1 MSISKTVVINCA
13 GVGSRLGLGITKA
26 LIELE
31 GKPLISWQLEMLK
44 NIEDVRVVVG
54 FQADQV
60 IEHVLTVRKDVT
72 FVFNH
77 DYLTTGTG
85 ASLSLGAKHAKGLV
99 ISLDGDLLV
108 HPEDFQ
114 LFLESRN
121 ECIGYCDINTEDPVL
136 VNIIQDKSEEFITSF
151 SRTKGNYEWSG
162 LVQID
167 AAKLESGKGHVYQ
180 IIEKFNPMKAVSIR
194 CQEIDTPQDYDAA
207 LKWVRTYLI
216 EKEINLNLKGSM
228 QIAR

>member
-1 MSISKTVVINCA
+1 MPISKTVVINCA

-26 LIELE
+26 LIEIE

-44 NIEDVRVVVG
+44 DVQDVRIVVG

-60 IEHVLTVRKDVT
+60 IDHVLTVRKDVT

-77 DYLTTGTG
+77 DYLNTGTG
-85 ASLSLGAKHAKGLV
+85 ASLSLGAKFAKGLV

-108 HPEDFQ
+108 HPRDFKA
-114 LFLESRN
+114 FLDSKE

-136 VNIIQDKSEEFITSF
+136 VNIVQGEGENFVTSF
-151 SRTKGNYEWSG
+151 SRTFGNYEWSG

-167 AAKLESGKGHVYQ
+167 AKKLEVGKGHVYE
-180 IIEKFNPMKAVSIR
+180 IIEGFNPMKAFHIR
-194 CQEIDTPQDYDAA
+194 CQEIDTPLDYDAA
-207 LKWVRTYLI
+207 FRWVRNYLI
-216 EKEINLNLKGSM
+216 NKAEV
-228 QIAR
+228 